1 MLMWKVDEI
10 FILARTNQAK
20 IGALEAYVLNGDG
33 CGSGGGGGDGRRA
46 SNANEKVCV
55 VNVFGVEE
63 CSQLSDSASQFKK
76 REEYDKKIV

>member
-20 IGALEAYVLNGDG
+20 IGALEEYVLNG
-33 CGSGGGGGDGRRA
+33 GGGGGGRA
-46 SNANEKVCV
+46 SNVNEKICD

-63 CSQLSDSASQFKK
+63 YSQLSDSARQFKK
-76 REEYDKKIV
+76 SEEYDKKIAQAL